1 MRASL
6 FPAVFGLTLM
16 LASGAAS
23 AQESGASASG
33 AVTVSEAPSSIF
45 SRLFQHPTGNN
56 GYEEWVRAVDLIQN
70 DENVDAAM
78 EPGAS
83 LNFKRH
89 VLADPSATQALILLR
104 EGANKP
110 VRSPRQSVDENTL
123 LPELAPFRRLARLL
137 SVQMQVDFAEGRASA
152 AIADLRTG
160 LVFGDRIQTDTLI
173 SGLVGVAIDAVVLNG
188 FAPHFDQLSASQCDQ
203 VLQIV
208 AEGLNAECPAI
219 RLLALEKGHTLKMLD
234 ARRSDP
240 DSMLALLDTL
250 TNGDES
256 GNGNPEEA
264 DALQNLQARLI
275 DRPQDL
281 NPIIDDAQARTVALF
296 NQAILDLRVP
306 ITQRKPL
313 PIDRA
318 ASPGYWLFRSV
329 NVNMQPLLDKYDTAQ
344 EKLRLLGVHA
354 LIRRYFL
361 EHKTLPTSLAQL
373 HATDLVL
380 DPFTGDSLLY
390 QRNGDLYTLS
400 SRGPLKLDPAG
411 HAVSKERNAI
421 KLQIATR

>member
-1 MRASL
+1 M
-6 FPAVFGLTLM
+6 
-16 LASGAAS
+16 
-23 AQESGASASG
+23 
-33 AVTVSEAPSSIF
+33 
-45 SRLFQHPTGNN
+45 
-56 GYEEWVRAVDLIQN
+56 
-70 DENVDAAM
+70 
-78 EPGAS
+78 
-83 LNFKRH
+83 
-89 VLADPSATQALILLR
+89 
-104 EGANKP
+104 
-110 VRSPRQSVDENTL
+110 
-123 LPELAPFRRLARLL
+123 
-137 SVQMQVDFAEGRASA
+137 
-152 AIADLRTG
+152 
-160 LVFGDRIQTDTLI
+160 
-173 SGLVGVAIDAVVLNG
+173 
-188 FAPHFDQLSASQCDQ
+188 
-203 VLQIV
+203 
-208 AEGLNAECPAI
+208 
-219 RLLALEKGHTLKMLD
+219 
-234 ARRSDP
+234 P
-240 DSMLALLDTL
+240 DVPIPTL